1 MMSKLGQCKGTRFGK
16 IALFVVLFALFAVT
30 SAAATSV
37 SYNFSASFGSQQV
50 QGTLTWNT
58 TTNWVTAYSYSLSG
72 AGGKATCSSLL
83 SCGWLTGSFGNQAVS
98 MLTPYA
104 LGGTNPI
111 YLTTKTGVY
120 KSTVSMPEEGFVA
133 DLGIILLAVPWVMR
147 RMRFA

>member
-37 SYNFSASFGSQQV
+37 SYNFSASFGSQQI

-58 TTNWVTAYSYSLSG
+58 ATNWVTAYSYSLSG